1 MSSSPTRRMRIGDF
15 LLRRLEEAGLRHL
28 FGVPGDYNL
37 ALLQQLHDTGTLKW
51 IGTCNELN
59 SSYAAD
65 GYARLNGLSA
75 LLVTNG
81 VGPLSAIN
89 GVAGSYSE
97 HVPVI
102 CISGSI
108 PLRSID
114 RGLGMHHTMADGT
127 WDHFLNAYAQVT
139 AAHARLTPRNAAAE
153 IDRLILTAWREK
165 LPVYMELPSDITY
178 LDIEVPTAPL
188 ILAEPL
194 SDPERLR
201 SCIAAIAGR
210 LSAAKAPA
218 ILVDADADR
227 FRVAPELMELAE
239 KMQAPVAAINAAKAV
254 IDETFPHYFGIYAG
268 KASEPH
274 VRETIETS
282 DCLLCIGYRPIE
294 VTTGDFTASLPTN
307 TIHAR
312 GYAVD
317 VGDDNYQAVT
327 LREVL
332 RGVIDAVPQVMK
344 RAPRRAAAP
353 MAVTHAD
360 DSAKLTQAAYWQ
372 AIQGYLRPGD
382 VLYVDNGTSFV
393 ILGLKLP
400 SNCTFVGSI
409 NWGSIG
415 YSVGAL
421 LGALTAAPN
430 RRHILFIGDG
440 SFQVSAQELST
451 ILRHDHKPAI
461 FLINNGGYTI
471 ERGYI
476 GKAEPYNDVANWAYA
491 DLPKVFRP
499 DTSARSFVV
508 KTVSD
513 LKGVLSTPNDTMI
526 FVESI
531 MDPYDA
537 PAAVTISS
545 NKGAELDYGP
555 RGPQYREGLQLR
567 PAIQNGDPGTLHSA
581 NLEESN
587 ERSTRT
593 GLGPRTGIAHVQD
606 GQTA

>member
-1 MSSSPTRRMRIGDF
+1 MSSKSTQRMTIGDF
-15 LLRRLEEAGLRHL
+15 LLRRLAEAGIRHL

-37 ALLQQLHDTGTLKW
+37 ALLQQLKDTGTLQW
-51 IGTCNELN
+51 VGTCNELN

-65 GYARLNGLSA
+65 GYARLNGLGA

-89 GVAGSYSE
+89 GIGGSYSE

-114 RGLGMHHTMADGT
+114 RGF
-127 WDHFLNAYAQVT
+127 DHFLRAYAPVS
-139 AAHARLTPRNAAAE
+139 AAQTRLTPRNAATE

-165 LPVYMELPSDITY
+165 LPVYMELPSDIAY
-178 LDIEVPTAPL
+178 LEIEVPTARLDLGAPD
-188 ILAEPL
+188 

-201 SCIAAIAGR
+201 SCIAAVAAR
-210 LSAAKAPA
+210 LSAAQSPA
-218 ILVDADADR
+218 ILVDADAGR
-227 FRVAPELMELAE
+227 FGVASDLMQLAE
-239 KMQAPVAAINAAKAV
+239 RMQIPVAAINAAKSV
-254 IDETFPHYFGIYAG
+254 IDETFPRYLGIYGG

-274 VRETIETS
+274 VRDAIEKS

-294 VTTGDFTASLPTN
+294 VTTGDFTAALPAD

-312 GYAVD
+312 GYSID
-317 VGDDNYQAVT
+317 VGEDNYQAVT
-327 LREVL
+327 LKEVL
-332 RGVIDAVPQVMK
+332 RGVIDAVPRVVSRTPSRGPTALAGA
-344 RAPRRAAAP
+344 RAEG
-353 MAVTHAD
+353 
-360 DSAKLTQAAYWQ
+360 SAKLTQSAYWQ
-372 AIQGYLRPGD
+372 AIQEYLRPGD

-400 SNCTFVGSI
+400 PNCTFVGSI

-421 LGALTAAPN
+421 LGALTAAPD
-430 RRHILFIGDG
+430 RRHLLFIGDG

-471 ERGYI
+471 ERGYL
-476 GKAEPYNDVANWAYA
+476 GKDEAYNDVANWAYA
-491 DLPKVFRP
+491 DLPKVFCP
-499 DTSARSFVV
+499 GTSARSFVV
-508 KTVSD
+508 RTVND
-513 LKGVLSTPNDTMI
+513 LRNVLSTPNDTMI

-531 MDPYDA
+531 MGRCDA
-537 PAAVTISS
+537 PAPVIISS

-555 RGPQYREGLQLR
+555 RGPQHREGSQLL
-567 PAIQNGDPGTLHSA
+567 PTHS
-581 NLEESN
+581 
-587 ERSTRT
+587 
-593 GLGPRTGIAHVQD
+593 
-606 GQTA
+606 